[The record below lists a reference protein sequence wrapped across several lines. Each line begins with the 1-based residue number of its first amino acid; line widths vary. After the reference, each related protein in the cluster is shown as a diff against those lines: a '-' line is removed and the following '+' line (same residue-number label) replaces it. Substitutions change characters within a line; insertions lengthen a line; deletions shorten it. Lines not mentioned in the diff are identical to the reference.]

1 MTSGTCQT
9 IVVSVRLMQ
18 CVRSLGRR
26 MNGLETLTKLHLI
39 DMSHNLLRRIDPAVL
54 GRLQQLVTL
63 KLAMNEI
70 EEMSEMPRLTELTV
84 LHINDNKVR
93 ERDQVDTRCC
103 VVECLRTV
111 ISTAQSTLF
120 GSPRRY
126 SE

>member
-1 MTSGTCQT
+1 
-9 IVVSVRLMQ
+9 
-18 CVRSLGRR
+18 
-26 MNGLETLTKLHLI
+26 MNGLETLTKLRLL

-84 LHINDNKVR
+84 LHLNDNKVSER
-93 ERDQVDTRCC
+93 EQVDTRCC

-111 ISTAQSTLF
+111 ISTVQSTRSL
-120 GSPRRY
+120 GPVDDTAHNVAAG
-126 SE
+126 